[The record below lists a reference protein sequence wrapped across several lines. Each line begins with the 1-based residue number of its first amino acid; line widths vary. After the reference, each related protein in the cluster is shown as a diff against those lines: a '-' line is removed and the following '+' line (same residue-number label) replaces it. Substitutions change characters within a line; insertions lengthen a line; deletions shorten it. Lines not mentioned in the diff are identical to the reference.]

1 MNETAAAAEAT
12 GTKIGDTIDKGTS
25 KAGNAISK
33 LGAQGANFGIPF
45 SNSLSKIGDKFTE
58 TSTKGEKFLGT
69 VNEVGKVALGAGAI
83 GLVAFGGEAIK
94 LGNQLE
100 DSQASLKAAVSASG
114 ESLTQWQGPIAAAQA
129 QMEKFGFTNA
139 DVNNALAKSVI
150 STQDVGKSLNIMSIA
165 ANLAAAKHVDLSTAI
180 AAVDKAA
187 QGNTKALMQMG
198 ISLPIVATNAL
209 KLQQASDAVSV
220 AQAKVN
226 AIQAAGGTSTVAYQT
241 AVGALQVAEAKL
253 AQQHAASGQ
262 ILDALS
268 QRLKGQAAAAADTFS
283 GKMAVLKAEAT
294 DVGAQIGTKLIP
306 VIEGMVGFLAKNKGA
321 VEAVAIAIGVTLGA
335 AVAVF
340 VGTTAVSFVT
350 GIGSMLTAIGLLP
363 VRMATS
369 ATAIEGEDAAIVAAN
384 DAAGA
389 SFLRMLGPIGLVA
402 GAAVAIGNA
411 TSHYSGFGGGDA
423 KTNQT
428 NYNAAIA
435 AANGNKQKIASINSE
450 AEKDNALL
458 KKLGPGTG
466 LNTTGIKLETAA
478 EAMKA
483 ASAKTS
489 DAADNT
495 KTASNT
501 SVSAANAALVAA
513 QSNAAAGTAGATAAK
528 ASSSAATKAANAQ
541 ISEAAKAAAAIV
553 AEHKKAAALIV
564 ADTKAGNAALNTQ
577 INLTTATSMTALNTG
592 LNATHNAALA
602 KVEHTLELT
611 HDKNLKE
618 LAISLVK
625 THAAALA
632 NWVAQQK
639 AATASGNLTNA
650 TNAATVTADQQTV
663 SNDTA
668 NLVGLTSDAL
678 AVGQAQLAVDQQKLA
693 QDQQDAIL
701 QANVNAATTATA
713 KATAQAAMDNYDA
726 QQVANAANLSAA
738 LSAATNRQ
746 RLVSSGAVPALAAG
760 GLVTRPTLALVGES
774 GPEMVVPLSNISTQQ
789 PGPLPAIM
797 GANSGHTVNFMPG
810 SIVSNANPNQ
820 IATEIAWTLKTA

>member
-1 MNETAAAAEAT
+1 MNETASAAEAT

-25 KAGNAISK
+25 KAGSAISK
-33 LGAQGANFGIPF
+33 LGALGANFGIPF

-69 VNEVGKVALGAGAI
+69 VSEVGKVALGAGAI
-83 GLVAFGGEAIK
+83 GLVSFGGEAIK

-114 ESLTQWQGPIAAAQA
+114 ESLTRWQGPIAAAQA

-150 STQDVGKSLNIMSIA
+150 STQSVGKSLNIMSIA

-198 ISLPIVATNAL
+198 ISLPIVATSAL

-226 AIQAAGGTSTVAYQT
+226 AIQEAGGQGTAQYQT
-241 AVGALQVAEAKL
+241 AVDSLHVAEAKL

-283 GKMAVLKAEAT
+283 GKIKVLKADAS

-306 VIEGMVGFLAKNKGA
+306 VIEGLVGFLAKNKGL
-321 VEAVAIAIGVTLGA
+321 VQDLAIAIGVGLVA
-335 AVAVF
+335 AIGVF
-340 VGTTAVSFVT
+340 AGTTIA
-350 GIGSMLTAIGLLP
+350 SMSL
-363 VRMATS
+363 V
-369 ATAIEGEDAAIVAAN
+369 DAALGGLPIIIGAVVVGALELDQHWGQVMGDLKNWAIDAVNFVIGQLNLLIRGFDDIAGHIPFFGSHLKIAELSLLSVGDAAKTAN
-384 DAAGA
+384 DAVTKLHATMNGKA
-389 SFLRMLGPIGLVA
+389 TATGSS
-402 GAAVAIGNA
+402 AVASNGGSSSPSVNA
-411 TSHYSGFGGGDA
+411 D
-423 KTNQT
+423 
-428 NYNAAIA
+428 
-435 AANGNKQKIASINSE
+435 
-450 AEKDNALL
+450 
-458 KKLGPGTG
+458 
-466 LNTTGIKLETAA
+466 
-478 EAMKA
+478 
-483 ASAKTS
+483 
-489 DAADNT
+489 
-495 KTASNT
+495 
-501 SVSAANAALVAA
+501 NAALVAA
-513 QSNAAAGTAGATAAK
+513 QSQADAGTAGVAAAK
-528 ASSSAATKAANAQ
+528 AQTAAVDKAANAQ
-541 ISEAAKAAAAIV
+541 IAEAAKAAAAIV

-564 ADTKAGNAALNTQ
+564 SDTKAGNAALNTQ

-611 HDKNLKE
+611 HDKNLKA
-618 LAISLVK
+618 LAVSLVK

-632 NWVAQQK
+632 NWVAQQN

-650 TNAATVTADQQTV
+650 KNAATVTADQQTV
-663 SNDTA
+663 SNDTS

-701 QANVNAATTATA
+701 QANVDAATTATA

-726 QQVANAANLSAA
+726 QQVANAANLSAT

-746 RLVSSGAVPALAAG
+746 SLVSSGAVPALAAG

-789 PGPLPAIM
+789 PGPLPAMM